1 MDGSVRE
8 DFETIMR
15 RLRELER
22 IYCTAIGRSD
32 ISENEFWIWYTLLA
46 FHGEYSQQDINEIWS
61 LPKQTTN
68 TIISNMVKKGYVTLQ
83 AIPGT
88 RNRKC
93 IRLTGAGRAYGE
105 GLVMPIYDAERRAA
119 GRLPEGER
127 QACIAAIGQYI
138 DILRDELHGQDRD
151 RPGSA
156 GK

>member
-8 DFETIMR
+8 DFETIMQ
-15 RLRELER
+15 RLRGLER
-22 IYCTAIGRSD
+22 IYRAAISRAG
-32 ISENEFWIWYTLLA
+32 ISENEFWIWYTLLV

-68 TIISNMVKKGYVTLQ
+68 TIISNLTKKGYVTLQ

-105 GLVMPIYDAERRAA
+105 RLVMPIYNAERRTA

-127 QACIAAIGQYI
+127 RACIAAIGQYI
-138 DILRDELHGQDRD
+138 DILKDELHAQESD
-151 RPGSA
+151 RPGQA